1 MKQPAR
7 DTRGTET
14 SSGFDPRNVA
24 PALDRRRPPTPWSAH
39 FAVVRS
45 HPWLIVAATLLTVA
59 VSAAY
64 VSVAPRRY
72 EAHAELLV
80 SVSPTY
86 QPALEDLGLL
96 HVSADAGRP
105 AQTVAW
111 LAMTRRVATVASARL
126 GGHPSPGSIAA
137 HIVAQPVAG
146 ADVVDIAATASSA
159 ATAAA
164 IANADAYGVRTVR
177 AADLR
182 PTIDRLVAQLQG
194 DLKAERPGSFA
205 AAATGGE
212 IQDLTALRLVGDPSV
227 HILQPATAPSA
238 PSWPKP
244 QIILAGAALVGLLVG
259 VLGAFALESRDPRLR
274 TAGQLRRLFAAPV
287 IATISPAR
295 SHGAR
300 GQQRRPIPPHV
311 LGRAA
316 SEQIRTL
323 SHRLAGRHCVLVT
336 GASGCEGRTTVAMA
350 LAEASAEAGRDTILV
365 EVDLR
370 KGALA
375 DALGLLDYD
384 VQDVLADRASADV
397 ALTTPRGL
405 SPRLRV
411 LPAGRPPS
419 TLADL
424 PEPGR
429 ITDMIRSLCDL
440 ADLVIVDAP
449 PLGTTGDSVP
459 LVALADLALL
469 VVRVGATRLEPLA
482 QAVAELEGAE
492 SGTVVVGRR
501 HAKVRDHRLLPA
513 TAGAFHG

>member
-7 DTRGTET
+7 DTRVTET
-14 SSGFDPRNVA
+14 SPGFDPRNVA

-111 LAMTRRVATVASARL
+111 LAMTRRVAAVASARL

-146 ADVVDIAATASSA
+146 ADVVDVAATASSA

-182 PTIDRLVAQLQG
+182 PTIDRLIAQLQG
-194 DLKAERPGSFA
+194 DVKRERQGSVA
-205 AAATGGE
+205 AAATSGE

-227 HILQPATAPSA
+227 HILQTATTPSA

-274 TAGQLRRLFAAPV
+274 SAGQLRRLFAAPV
-287 IATISPAR
+287 IATIAPAR
-295 SHGAR
+295 T
-300 GQQRRPIPPHV
+300 RRLRRWRRHPIPPDQ
-311 LGRAA
+311 LGAAA

-323 SHRLAGRHCVLVT
+323 SHRLVGRHCILVT
-336 GASGCEGRTTVAMA
+336 GASGAEGRTTVATA
-350 LAEASAEAGRDTILV
+350 LAQAAAQAGRDTILV

-375 DALGLLDYD
+375 ETLDLHAYDA
-384 VQDVLADRASADV
+384 QDVLGGRASLRV
-397 ALTTPRGL
+397 ALAHAHGL
-405 SPRLRV
+405 SARLRV
-411 LPAGRPPS
+411 LPAGKPLA

-429 ITDMIRSLCDL
+429 MVDMIRNLCDL

-469 VVRVGATRLEPLA
+469 VVRVGATRLNPLA
-482 QAVAELEGAE
+482 QAIAELEGAE
-492 SGTVVVGRR
+492 TGTVVVG
-501 HAKVRDHRLLPA
+501 
-513 TAGAFHG
+513 